1 MPITI
6 DYVQPPAI
14 VRRQKE
20 STSPEGEFGRF
31 LNDCIAKISEHLDR
45 SQKWKEIRD
54 ESHLLEQT
62 NESDE
67 LNVFQLNRVQP
78 KHTFT
83 VQAKFQYI
91 GRGKPK
97 SYKLDFEE

>member
-14 VRRQKE
+14 VRRHKE
-20 STSPEGEFGRF
+20 STSPEGEYGRW
-31 LNDCIAKISEHLDR
+31 LNDCIANISENLDR

-54 ESHLLEQT
+54 ESQLLEQAEET
-62 NESDE
+62 DE
-67 LNVFQLNRVQP
+67 LNVFQLNRMPP
-78 KHTFT
+78 KRTFIA
-83 VQAKFQYI
+83 QAKFQYI

-97 SYKLDFEE
+97 SYKLDDDE